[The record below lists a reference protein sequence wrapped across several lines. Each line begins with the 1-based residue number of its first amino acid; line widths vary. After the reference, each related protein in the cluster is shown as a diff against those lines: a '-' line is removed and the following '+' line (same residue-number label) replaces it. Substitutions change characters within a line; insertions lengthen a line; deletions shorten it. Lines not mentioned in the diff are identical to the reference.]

1 MTFALSLSVTEKEIV
16 LMRFAIFQQKD
27 SRKSDKHISL
37 IDQSRLASKS

>member
-1 MTFALSLSVTEKEIV
+1 MTFALSLSVTEKEIF

>member
-16 LMRFAIFQQKD
+16 VMRFAIFQQKD

>member
-16 LMRFAIFQQKD
+16 LMRFAIFQPKD